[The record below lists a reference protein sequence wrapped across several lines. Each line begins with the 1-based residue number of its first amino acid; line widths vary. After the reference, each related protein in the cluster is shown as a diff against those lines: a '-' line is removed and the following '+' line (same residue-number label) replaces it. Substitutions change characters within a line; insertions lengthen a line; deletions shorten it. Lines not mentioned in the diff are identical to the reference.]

1 MAAKI
6 DIDRKQDHLLH
17 ALLTEPGVDEAA
29 KKAGVSSRTAYR
41 YLADEDFQQKY
52 AEARRQAVKQAIA
65 SLQGAMSQAVEAL
78 RLILSDREASPNA
91 RVAAAR
97 TLLDLGLKATETEDL
112 AGRVAAL
119 EKEIHKFSSACAA

>member
-1 MAAKI
+1 MAPKI

-41 YLADEDFQQKY
+41 YLADEDFQARY

-65 SLQGAMSQAVEAL
+65 SLQGAMSEAVQAL
-78 RLILSDREASPNA
+78 RGILEDGEASPNA
-91 RVAAAR
+91 KVAAAR
-97 TLLDLGLKATETEDL
+97 TLLDLGLRATETEDL
-112 AGRVAAL
+112 AGRVGAL
-119 EKEIHKFSSACAA
+119 EKEIQKFNAACAA